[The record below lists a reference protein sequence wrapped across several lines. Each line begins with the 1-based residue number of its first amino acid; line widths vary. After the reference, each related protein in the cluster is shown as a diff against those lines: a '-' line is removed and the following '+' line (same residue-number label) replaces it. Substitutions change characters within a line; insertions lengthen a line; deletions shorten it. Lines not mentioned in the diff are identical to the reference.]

1 MSYNRFLK
9 GREEELRLEMGENS
23 GAEKV
28 RASRGPLN
36 SC

>member
-23 GAEKV
+23 GAEKQHETEE
-28 RASRGPLN
+28 GGKDE
-36 SC
+36 